1 MPTRR
6 GVGVST
12 EKQFVEQLDSARDAH
27 QRLRLKLMQRI
38 ALGLLLGMAVI
49 YVLALSQRH
58 AHPALGFVVA
68 FSEAAMIGAIADWFA
83 VVALFRHP
91 MGIPIWHTAI
101 IPNSKDDIGRNLGEF
116 VENHFITEEAISQRL
131 RAVNPA
137 GLLSTWL
144 LAPNTASKLGHT
156 MAKAFE
162 KLLKSLDDA
171 KISRIL
177 GEAASRQLSQLD
189 VSATAGKVADLLV
202 AESKHQDLLDGV
214 LLGIADYLSDESNKP
229 QIAAFLIGAFE
240 IDNAIL
246 KKGLS
251 AYVPRGMRS
260 LNQFAVGVHG
270 NVEHPLRKRFDALVK
285 DFVLRLKADPDWY
298 ESIARYQ
305 QETLVSPQVEVL
317 LNSIWGVIK
326 LRLKAD
332 LTRDDPVIAAQLAT
346 LVRKVGEIL
355 AADADLR
362 EWLNQAIES
371 GSVSLILQHRG
382 EVGKFIEGQLA
393 QWTKDEMSQRIE
405 LAIGRDL
412 QFIRINGTL
421 VGGLVGVII
430 YALTQ
435 LTGRAG

>member
-1 MPTRR
+1 M
-6 GVGVST
+6 ST
-12 EKQFVEQLDSARDAH
+12 ERQFVEQLDSARDAH
-27 QRLRLKLMQRI
+27 QRLRLRLMQRT
-38 ALGLLLGMAVI
+38 ALGLLLGMAVL

-58 AHPALGFVVA
+58 VHPALGFVVA
-68 FSEAAMIGAIADWFA
+68 FAEAAMIGAIADWFA

-116 VENHFITEEAISQRL
+116 VENHFITEEAVSKRL
-131 RAVNPA
+131 RAANPA

-144 LAPNTASKLGHT
+144 LASNTAPKLGHT

-162 KLLKSLDDA
+162 KVLESLDDA

-177 GEAASRQLSQLD
+177 AEAARRQLGQLD

-202 AESKHQDLLDGV
+202 VEGKHQDLLDGV
-214 LLGIADYLSDESNKP
+214 LHGVADYLSDESNQP
-229 QIAAFLIGAFE
+229 QIVDFLIGAVGADSFVY
-240 IDNAIL
+240 
-246 KKGLS
+246 KKTISTFSPSLT
-251 AYVPRGMRS
+251 RS
-260 LNQFAVGVHG
+260 LHQFSVGVQG
-270 NVEHPLRKRFDALVK
+270 NAEHPLRKKFDAWVK
-285 DFVLRLKADPDWY
+285 DFVLRLKADPDWQ
-298 ESIARYQ
+298 EGIARYQ
-305 QETLVSPQVEVL
+305 QETLVSPQVEAL
-317 LNSIWGVIK
+317 LHSVWGVVK

-332 LTRDDPVIAAQLAT
+332 LSQDDPVIGAQLGT
-346 LVRKVGEIL
+346 LVRKVGETL
-355 AADADLR
+355 ATDADLR

-371 GSVSLILQHRG
+371 GSAALIRQYRG

-435 LTGRAG
+435 LAGHT

>member
-1 MPTRR
+1 MT
-6 GVGVST
+6 T
-12 EKQFVEQLDSARDAH
+12 ENQFVEQLESARDAH
-27 QRLRLKLMQRI
+27 QRLRLRLMQRT
-38 ALGLLLGMAVI
+38 AVGLLLGMAVL

-58 AHPALGFVVA
+58 VHPAVGFVVA
-68 FSEAAMIGAIADWFA
+68 FAEAAMIGAIADWFA

-116 VENHFITEEAISQRL
+116 VENHFITEEAVSQRL
-131 RAVNPA
+131 RAANPA

-144 LAPNTASKLGHT
+144 LAPNIAPKLGHT

-177 GEAASRQLSQLD
+177 GEATSRQLSQLD
-189 VSATAGKVADLLV
+189 VSATAGQVADLLV

-214 LLGIADYLSDESNKP
+214 LQGISDYLSDESNKP
-229 QIAAFLIGAFE
+229 QIADFLIGAFG

-246 KKGLS
+246 KKGLT

-260 LNQFAVGVHG
+260 LNQFAVDVHG
-270 NVEHPLRKRFDALVK
+270 NVEHPLRKRFDAMVK
-285 DFVLRLKADPDWY
+285 DFVLRLKADPDWQ
-298 ESIARYQ
+298 ESIDRYQ
-305 QETLVSPQVEVL
+305 QESLASPQVETL
-317 LNSIWGVIK
+317 LNSIWGVVK
-326 LRLKAD
+326 LRLSTD
-332 LTRDDPVIAAQLAT
+332 LSRDDPVTGTQLGT
-346 LVRKVGEIL
+346 LVRNVGETL

-371 GSVSLILQHRG
+371 GSASLVRQHRG
-382 EVGKFIEGQLA
+382 EVGRFIEGQLA

-430 YALTQ
+430 YVLT
-435 LTGRAG
+435 LLAGRA

>member
-1 MPTRR
+1 MQN
-6 GVGVST
+6 
-12 EKQFVEQLDSARDAH
+12 QFVEQLDGARDAH
-27 QRLRLKLMQRI
+27 QRLRLKLMQRT
-38 ALGLLLGMAVI
+38 ALGLLLGMAVL
-49 YVLALSQRH
+49 YVLAFSQRH

-68 FSEAAMIGAIADWFA
+68 FAEAAMIGAIADWFA

-91 MGIPIWHTAI
+91 LGIPIWHTAI

-116 VENHFITEEAISQRL
+116 VENHFITVEAVSKRL
-131 RAVNPA
+131 RAANPA

-144 LAPNTASKLGHT
+144 LAPNTAPKLGHT
-156 MAKAFE
+156 LAKAFE
-162 KLLKSLDDA
+162 KILESLDDA
-171 KISRIL
+171 QISRL
-177 GEAASRQLSQLD
+177 LREAASRQLSQLD

-202 AESKHQDLLDGV
+202 AERKHQDLLDGV
-214 LLGIADYLSDESNKP
+214 LQGIADYLSDESNQP
-229 QIAAFLIGAFE
+229 QIADFLIGAFG

-260 LNQFAVGVHG
+260 LNQFAVGVQD
-270 NVEHPLRKRFDALVK
+270 NAEHPLRKKFDAWVK
-285 DFVLRLKADPDWY
+285 DFVLRLKADPAWQ

-305 QETLVSPQVEVL
+305 QETLASPQVEAL

-332 LTRDDPVIAAQLAT
+332 LSRDDPVIAAKLGT
-346 LVRKVGEIL
+346 LVRKIGETL
-355 AADADLR
+355 AADAGLR
-362 EWLNQAIES
+362 DWLNQAIES
-371 GSVSLILQHRG
+371 GSAALIHQYRG

-393 QWTKDEMSQRIE
+393 QWTKEEMSQRIE

-435 LTGRAG
+435 LA